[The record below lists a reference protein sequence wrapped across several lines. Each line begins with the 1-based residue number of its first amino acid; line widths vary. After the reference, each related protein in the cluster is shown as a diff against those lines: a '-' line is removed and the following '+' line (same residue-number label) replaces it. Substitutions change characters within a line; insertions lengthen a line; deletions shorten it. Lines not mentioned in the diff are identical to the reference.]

1 LAAPVHDRT
10 DVVSKGHVG
19 SSLLSKE
26 FGLPTNTAINA
37 FRPNQIETRASL
49 EAASNRRTLAAQ
61 TDVANERARTDSFRK
76 EMAVGSEVNCGT
88 VTQLR
93 GPMVEIVVPPYRST
107 PNGQSTFWSKRER
120 LYPAGMMHC
129 SYGF

>member
-1 LAAPVHDRT
+1 M
-10 DVVSKGHVG
+10 
-19 SSLLSKE
+19 SKE

-120 LYPAGMMHC
+120 LYPASMMHC
-129 SYGF
+129 SYGFSS